1 MATTMKADLIVPEV
15 YAPVAVKEAI
25 NAAVMT
31 QVATTDDTL
40 VGQPG
45 DTVTF
50 PKFNRINPA
59 SDLSEGVPI
68 VPQKLTTDDMTA
80 TIKEV
85 GTAVEVTD
93 TAELTALGNPSSRA
107 RTAISEALAE
117 KIDLD
122 LRAAAESTAG
132 GSSPIILDNGGAGYD
147 SFDWDNAATAAIA
160 SFGDKWD
167 PSKVAAFVIHS
178 RQHVGLLRDDNF
190 KSSLTFG
197 SGQAILRGQIGALA
211 GIPVIVSDAATKTD
225 GATDADDTYNALV
238 VRRGALGLLYKR
250 RALIEQDRDIYARI
264 TGFAITAHYA
274 VKRLDDKSI
283 VVVKTKAVV

>member
-1 MATTMKADLIVPEV
+1 MATTMKADLIVPDV
-15 YAPVAVKEAI
+15 YAPVAVKEAVA
-25 NAAVMT
+25 AAVMT
-31 QVATTDDTL
+31 QVAVTDDTL

-50 PKFNRINPA
+50 PKFNRILPA

-68 VPQKLTTDDMTA
+68 VPQKLSTDDMTA

-107 RTAISEALAE
+107 RAAISEALAE
-117 KIDLD
+117 KIDMD

-132 GSSPIILDNGGAGYD
+132 GSSPIIIGGTDGFA
-147 SFDWDNAATAAIA
+147 SFDWDNAATSAIA

-167 PSKVAAFVIHS
+167 PSKIAAFVIHS

-197 SGQAILRGQIGALA
+197 AGQVILRGQIGAL
-211 GIPVIVSDAATKTD
+211 GGVPVIVSDAATKTD
-225 GATDADDTYNALV
+225 GATDPDDIYNALV
-238 VRRGALGLLYKR
+238 IRKGALGLLYKR
-250 RALIEQDRDIYARI
+250 RALVEQDRDIYARI

-274 VKRLDDKSI
+274 VKRLDDKGI
-283 VVVKTKAVV
+283 VVVKSRAVV

>member
-15 YAPVAVKEAI
+15 YAPVAVQEAAQ
-25 NAAVMT
+25 AAVMT
-31 QVATTDDTL
+31 QVATVDDTL

-50 PKFNRINPA
+50 PKFNRIAPA

-107 RTAISEALAE
+107 RVAISEALAE
-117 KIDLD
+117 KMDID
-122 LRAAAESTAG
+122 LRAAAESAV
-132 GSSPIILDNGGAGYD
+132 GSSPIILPAQDAL
-147 SFDWDNAATAAIA
+147 DWNAITAAIA
-160 SFGDKWD
+160 AFGDKWD
-167 PSKVAAFVIHS
+167 PTKVAGIIIHS
-178 RQHVGLLRDDNF
+178 RQHIGLLRDENF

-197 SGQAILRGQIGALA
+197 SGQAIMRGQIGSVA
-211 GIPVIVSDAATKTD
+211 GNIPVIISDSATKTD
-225 GATDADDTYNALV
+225 GATDDDDTYNALV
-238 VRRGALGLLYKR
+238 VRKGALGLLYKR
-250 RALIEQDRDIYARI
+250 RALIESDRDIYARI
-264 TGFAITAHYA
+264 TGFAITAHLA
-274 VKRLDDKSI
+274 VKRLDDKGI
-283 VVVKTKAVV
+283 VVLPTRAVV

>member
-15 YAPVAVKEAI
+15 YAPVAVKEAV

-59 SDLSEGVPI
+59 ADLSEGVPI

-117 KIDLD
+117 KMDLD
-122 LRAAAESTAG
+122 LRAAAEDTT
-132 GSSPIILDNGGAGYD
+132 GSSPIVLPASTTGLDWTAI
-147 SFDWDNAATAAIA
+147 TAAIA
-160 SFGDKWD
+160 AFGDKWD
-167 PSKVAAFVIHS
+167 PSQVAGVVIHS
-178 RQHVGLLRDDNF
+178 RQHVGLLRDENF

-197 SGQAILRGQIGALA
+197 SGQAILRGQVGSLA
-211 GIPVIVSDAATKTD
+211 GNIPVIISDAATKVE
-225 GATDADDTYNALV
+225 GATDEEDTYNALV
-238 VRRGALGLLYKR
+238 VRKGALGLLYKR

-274 VKRLDDKSI
+274 VKRLDDKG
-283 VVVKTKAVV
+283 VVVLPTRAVI

>member
-1 MATTMKADLIVPEV
+1 MATTMKADLIVPDV
-15 YAPVAVKEAI
+15 YAPVAVKEAVA
-25 NAAVMT
+25 AAVMA

-50 PKFNRINPA
+50 PKFNRIAPA

-107 RTAISEALAE
+107 RSAVSEALAE
-117 KIDLD
+117 KIDID
-122 LRAAAESTAG
+122 LRSAAESTVG
-132 GSSPIILDNGGAGYD
+132 TSPIILDNGGAGYAAL
-147 SFDWDNAATAAIA
+147 DWDGAVTSGIAA
-160 SFGDKWD
+160 FGDKWD
-167 PSKVAAFVIHS
+167 PSQIAGIIIHS

-197 SGQAILRGQIGALA
+197 SGQAILRGQVGMLA
-211 GIPVIVSDAATKTD
+211 GNIPVIVSDSATKTE
-225 GATDADDTYNALV
+225 GATDPDDLYNALII
-238 VRRGALGLLYKR
+238 RKGALGLLYKR
-250 RALIEQDRDIYARI
+250 RALVEQDRDIYARI

-274 VKRLDDKSI
+274 VKRLDDKG
-283 VVVKTKAVV
+283 VVVLKTKAAV